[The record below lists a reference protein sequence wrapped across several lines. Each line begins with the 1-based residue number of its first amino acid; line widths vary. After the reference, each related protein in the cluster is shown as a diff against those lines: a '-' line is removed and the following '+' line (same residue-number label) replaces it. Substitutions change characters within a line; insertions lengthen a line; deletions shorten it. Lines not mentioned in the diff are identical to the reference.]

1 MTVNVFKSGKF
12 GFKSGCDSNHITVG
26 RNKYR
31 RIIHPD
37 LNITFPDL
45 KSVARTTAT
54 SLICICGCKILVD
67 LKPAHAD
74 DNPNPNQKK
83 QRLCVKCVGCYIWVS
98 YLCLSFHILFLP
110 RFFFTEYL
118 LLDHNHLSGSIPLG
132 IGQLNTKIISFKHNC
147 LKGDLLQISC
157 DREWCS
163 FIHLDDYIQ
172 NKHSTNTCVF

>member
-1 MTVNVFKSGKF
+1 MLHWATDFKSGKIV
-12 GFKSGCDSNHITVG
+12 FKSGCDSNHITVG

-31 RIIHPD
+31 RILHPH

-45 KSVARTTAT
+45 KSVARIRVPKSHTAIIATAT
-54 SLICICGCKILVD
+54 SLICLCGCKILVD
-67 LKPAHAD
+67 HKPAHVD

-118 LLDHNHLSGSIPLG
+118 LLDHNHLRAIKYKNYKL
-132 IGQLNTKIISFKHNC
+132 
-147 LKGDLLQISC
+147 
-157 DREWCS
+157 
-163 FIHLDDYIQ
+163 
-172 NKHSTNTCVF
+172 